1 MIYVLIYLV
10 IYFDLFWFILIYM
23 IYDMI
28 YADLWWFRL
37 IYFDLFSLHSS
48 IEN

>member
-1 MIYVLIYLV
+1 MIYVLIYSMV
-10 IYFDLFWFILIYM
+10 YVDLFWFILIYM

>member
-1 MIYVLIYLV
+1 MIYVLIYSMV
-10 IYFDLFWFILIYM
+10 YVDLFWFILIYM
-23 IYDMI
+23 IYGMI
-28 YADLWWFRL
+28 YVDLWWFML

>member
-10 IYFDLFWFILIYM
+10 IYFDLLWFILIYM

>member
-10 IYFDLFWFILIYM
+10 IYFDLFRFILIYM

-28 YADLWWFRL
+28 YADLWWFKL